1 MEQRAQVTSIEAI
14 ESFRAALIV
23 FLSKARP
30 ALEEVCADVVRTRAW
45 LQGEARCHW
54 EGEMRRRKRELEE
67 AQQELFSAKISKLQ
81 QATALQE
88 MAVTR
93 AKRAIRDAEAKLQV
107 VKRWDRELENW
118 TEPLVKQVEQLHG
131 FLALDM
137 VKAVAYL
144 AQVVKTLAAYA
155 EGAPPAAAAAAA
167 ASSRAPKE
175 TEQKEPEEEPK
186 PINSSLP

>member
-14 ESFRAALIV
+14 ESFRAAMIV

-45 LQGEARCHW
+45 LQGEARSHW

-67 AQQELFSAKISKLQ
+67 AQQELFSAKLSKLQ

-93 AKRAIRDAEAKLQV
+93 ARRAIQEAEAKLQV
-107 VKRWDRELENW
+107 IKRWDRELENW

-137 VKAVAYL
+137 VKAAAYL
-144 AQVVKTLAAYA
+144 AQVVKTLDAYA
-155 EGAPPAAAAAAA
+155 EGAPPVVA
-167 ASSRAPKE
+167 ASASANPAVSKE
-175 TEQKEPEEEPK
+175 ESEKHPAEEPQ
-186 PINSSLP
+186 S